1 MSKTTMTTPG
11 NALNNE
17 IMSLLNLTG
26 KVSIMWRQNSRK
38 LKLGGHLYSF
48 GYTGCGD
55 ICGMFKGGRHF
66 QFEGKAG
73 RDRASQA
80 QIDNARQINEDG
92 GLAAIIHSIDEL
104 RDLLIE
110 EGYLK

>member
-1 MSKTTMTTPG
+1 MTTPG

-17 IMSLLNLTG
+17 IMALIKLTG

-38 LKLGGHLYSF
+38 IKLGGHLYTF
-48 GYTGCGD
+48 GYKGCGD

-73 RDRASQA
+73 NDKPSQD
-80 QIDNARQINEDG
+80 QIDNVAQINKDG
-92 GLAAIIHSIDEL
+92 GLAAIIYNVEQL
-104 RDLLIE
+104 RDILKE
-110 EGYLK
+110 NGYL